1 MPKSAWEKL
10 KRSHFKAT
18 NYRCEICGGYGPDH
32 PVELHEVWQY
42 EPFSLIQRL
51 TGLVV
56 LCPACHEVKHI
67 GLAMVKGTYARA
79 IRHLAKVNGWSE
91 NDAQEYTQVALELWA
106 ARSQKEWTLDLSLL
120 ERFGIEIQRKAS

>member
-1 MPKSAWEKL
+1 VPKSAWEKL

-67 GLAMVKGTYARA
+67 GLAMV
-79 IRHLAKVNGWSE
+79 NGWSE